1 MLQLYMLQLY
11 MLTPL
16 QQPDHR
22 PQIDTDTGPGV
33 LCCSAH
39 VSLLR
44 LCWPRPPQDSNQ
56 IADEGCAALA
66 SALRSGALR
75 ALRRL

>member
-1 MLQLYMLQLY
+1 MLQLYMLQLYMLQLYMLQLY

-33 LCCSAH
+33 SAH
-39 VSLLR
+39 LGLTPSSR
-44 LCWPRPPQDSNQ
+44 NSNRK
-56 IADEGCAALA
+56 IGVPATL
-66 SALRSGALR
+66 SF
-75 ALRRL
+75 